1 MDDIA
6 KYEEAYT
13 TPDIDIRIV
22 RNTNSVERALQRTEM
37 VRMHKIRSVNVN
49 DMTFEGKLS
58 PKFLSPKRNNPEVY
72 STCEWGKR
80 VLPLQV
86 QRSGASSSGKYI
98 YIPSKMANIP
108 TPIPQLKLNDGTS
121 IPMLAYGSKSLTP
134 LPR

>member
-1 MDDIA
+1 MDDITR
-6 KYEEAYT
+6 YEEAYK
-13 TPDIDIRIV
+13 TPDIGIRIV
-22 RNTNSVERALQRTEM
+22 RNANSVERALQRAEM
-37 VRMHKIRSVNVN
+37 ARMQKIGSVNVN
-49 DMTFEGKLS
+49 DMTLEGKLS
-58 PKFLSPKRNNPEVY
+58 PKFLSPKR

-80 VLPLQV
+80 VLPIQV
-86 QRSGASSSGKYI
+86 QRSGAFSSAKYI